1 MDWKSI
7 IPSLVEITNSQY
19 IAARENKRDHD
30 LFKEGYKRDLDLF
43 NESFKFNKESFLID
57 SRKELKQHEQQLIAD
72 YIHNLKES
80 ERDMFDQKN
89 QQFQTIIV
97 SASVMFAALST
108 VIIQGIIP
116 SNSCSFLF
124 IAYALTTAL
133 SFGYLFI
140 CIVIC
145 IEIISNAST
154 FMFEKSKGEHCRLKD
169 YFEILKKQSKIDEV
183 YEAEVAEVVK
193 SLANDKADDKGL
205 ENVLN
210 KHLGYIKDKLSKR
223 DDFYEVY
230 GLVKNANKDDI
241 KFFSDYFDETL
252 KPSGEIAL
260 SLFYGGTYNLLMAI
274 IIFMFSKFY
283 LSYNSE
289 TGAALSSVL
298 IGISVLIG
306 VGIVWILP
314 LMLSKNKGNKI
325 GDEESMKSDSDTI
338 SDGVEKST
346 RSDGVEESNT
356 SDKGKKKSYI
366 QFISFL
372 YDKGKSYIQF
382 ISSFTI
388 AVSIPIAVAVT
399 ISSII
404 LLSSTESP
412 SIS

>member
-1 MDWKSI
+1 MNMDWQSL
-7 IPSLVEITNSQY
+7 IPSLIEMTNSQY

-30 LFKEGYKRDLDLF
+30 LFNEGLKRDKDLF
-43 NESFKFNKESFLID
+43 NESFQFNKQSFLID
-57 SRKELKQHEQQLIAD
+57 SKKELKQHEQQLIAD

-116 SNSCSFLF
+116 SNSCTFLF

-145 IEIISNAST
+145 IEIISNASN
-154 FMFEKSKGEHCRLKD
+154 FMFKKSKKEHGRLKD
-169 YFEILKKQSKIDEV
+169 YFMELKQSNAYKD
-183 YEAEVAEVVK
+183 YEAKDVEKLSGDKLENFLSEHQK
-193 SLANDKADDKGL
+193 YINDKLVERDK
-205 ENVLN
+205 
-210 KHLGYIKDKLSKR
+210 
-223 DDFYEVY
+223 FYEIY
-230 GLVKNANKDDI
+230 GLVNTEKNNDSNK

-274 IIFMFSKFY
+274 LIFMYSKFY

-289 TGAALSSVL
+289 AGATLSSVL
-298 IGISVLIG
+298 IGISVLFGI
-306 VGIVWILP
+306 GIVWILP
-314 LMLSKNKGNKI
+314 LKMLICKGNKI
-325 GDEESMKSDSDTI
+325 AVEQEEESKTDSKPLAHWLTNSVSRYI
-338 SDGVEKST
+338 VEGFSMILAVS
-346 RSDGVEESNT
+346 RYLV
-356 SDKGKKKSYI
+356 
-366 QFISFL
+366 L
-372 YDKGKSYIQF
+372 
-382 ISSFTI
+382 
-388 AVSIPIAVAVT
+388 VSIPIAVAVT

-412 SIS
+412 SAR

>member
-1 MDWKSI
+1 MDWKSL
-7 IPSLVEITNSQY
+7 IPSLVEMTNSQY

-30 LFKEGYKRDLDLF
+30 LFNEGCKRDLDLF
-43 NESFKFNKESFLID
+43 KESLKFNKESFLID
-57 SRKELKQHEQQLIAD
+57 SKKELKQHEQQLIAD

-145 IEIISNAST
+145 IEIISNASA
-154 FMFEKSKGEHCRLKD
+154 FMFKKSKDEHKN
-169 YFEILKKQSKIDEV
+169 LKKYFSQLNEQTNEYKD
-183 YEAEVAEVVK
+183 YEAEDVEK
-193 SLANDKADDKGL
+193 MNNEELQIFLSKHRNYIDK
-205 ENVLN
+205 
-210 KHLGYIKDKLSKR
+210 KLSKR
-223 DDFYEVY
+223 DEFYEVY
-230 GLVKNANKDDI
+230 GLVKNNDDKKANTT
-241 KFFSDYFDETL
+241 FFSDYFDETL

-289 TGAALSSVL
+289 TGAALSFAL

-314 LMLSKNKGNKI
+314 LKLSMWKRNRI
-325 GDEESMKSDSDTI
+325 GDEELTK
-338 SDGVEKST
+338 
-346 RSDGVEESNT
+346 SDGVEESTRPDTDTN
-356 SDKGKKKSYI
+356 DE
-366 QFISFL
+366 
-372 YDKGKSYIQF
+372 GKSYIQF
-382 ISSFTI
+382 ISRCIVTTYSIPIVISRYIIATFSIPIFVSRFTI
-388 AVSIPIAVAVT
+388 AVSVPIAVAVT

-412 SIS
+412 SSS